1 MADANSM
8 VMMALGDFRF
18 SLNTAAYQE
27 LSRTNSWRWPTVD
40 RIGARPASQ
49 FVGPGEDSIRISG
62 QIFPHFRGGVGQ
74 IDAMRAEA
82 DKGEPLILVDGTGR
96 NWGKYVITDISEGQG
111 IFFSNG
117 APRRQD
123 FDISLQAYGGED
135 ANQMAA
141 ASLTGALP
149 SLATPSLD
157 SVISGLGSMDPVT
170 AANLVASKAMIS
182 MPNVRSVMGMTT
194 AGVDSL
200 TSAISTVAS
209 VFGSVS
215 SEVEALQ
222 RAATAVPNAVGS
234 LLSSPS
240 LSTFSAFGVDIGTVV
255 AAANA
260 AGTSPLDAV
269 LDSINGVGASTI
281 IPRLVTDKDQVAAL
295 TALAEVRADG

>member
-1 MADANSM
+1 MADANSI
-8 VMMALGDFRF
+8 VMLALGDFRF
-18 SLNTAAYQE
+18 SLNTAAFQE
-27 LSRTNSWRWPTVD
+27 LSRSNSWRWPAVD

-49 FVGPGEDSIRISG
+49 FVGPGEDCIRING
-62 QIFPHFRGGVGQ
+62 QIYPHFRGGIGQ

-82 DKGEPLILVDGTGR
+82 DKGEPLLLVDGTGR
-96 NWGKYVITDISEGQG
+96 VWGKYVITDISETQAV
-111 IFFSNG
+111 FFSNG

-123 FDISLQAYGGED
+123 FDITLQAYGGED
-135 ANQMAA
+135 ASQMLAA
-141 ASLTGALP
+141 NLTSALP

-157 SVISGLGSMDPVT
+157 SVISGIGGMDPAA
-170 AANLVASKAMIS
+170 AANLVATKSMIS

-209 VFGSVS
+209 VFGSAS
-215 SEVEALQ
+215 SGVEALQ

-240 LSTFSAFGVDIGTVV
+240 LSAFSAFGVDIGTVV

-260 AGTSPLDAV
+260 AGTSPLNAV
-269 LDSINGVGASTI
+269 LDSINGVGASAI
-281 IPRLVTDKDQVAAL
+281 IPRLVTDSDQVAAL